1 MGRGDDNAQ
10 LDPDRGRHGVLAR
23 YARDPRLLALACIGA
38 TGGVYLWPTPIAPL
52 LPLVGLLFCL
62 PRFPGR
68 AVLVAALV
76 AALWASLDVAHRLDA
91 RLPVE
96 RSGET
101 ATVVGRVSGL
111 VSHEAFRSRFV
122 LARDVAP
129 YRVRLSWYD
138 DPPALLPGDCVRAT
152 VKWETPHGSANPG
165 TFDYEAWLWRE
176 RIDATGYVRE
186 AGDCDRAASMSLD
199 RLRALALRRL
209 DRILGDAPAR
219 GLIEALTLGAR
230 DAISDAHWTV
240 LRATGT
246 SHLVAISGLHIGL
259 IAGVL
264 FFLAR
269 WLALRVAPGW
279 SAHRLAAAAAFVGAA
294 GYAAL
299 AGLALPTQRAL
310 VMVAVA
316 LAVMALRRDVAPSR
330 TLAFAAIAV
339 LFWDPASVIAPG
351 FWLSFGAVAWLLYIA
366 ASGPRRGRW
375 LAFGHIQLAL
385 IAGLTPLTLWFFEQ
399 ASMVAPVVNAL
410 LIPLAVVVVPA
421 LLTLTALAL
430 AWPAAGGPL
439 LTGAAWLLGAGWQG
453 LAWVADWPLAAV
465 HLTLPGV
472 AALLLAIAGI
482 ALLLLPRGLPGRW
495 AGAALLLPALIGWQ
509 PADQRIPQEAYRV
522 TVLDVG
528 QGLAVVVRTREHTLV
543 FDAGPAY
550 RTGFDTGEAI
560 VVPYLRHVGR
570 PRVDRLLISHADL
583 DHRGGAAAIVR
594 ELEVVRWQGA
604 GGDSPCVA
612 GQQWRWNGVDFR
624 VLYPTRAERAAA
636 ADTNGRSCVLRIAS
650 PGGRVLLTGDL
661 DAAGEARLIARN
673 AEALA
678 GEVLVVGHHG
688 SDSSSSSAFLEAV
701 RPRFALISAGWRNRW
716 GFPTEGVRERL
727 SAVGAQRIGTATG
740 GALRVAVPGS
750 AERAIR
756 VTRWRDQHP
765 RLWQVP

>member
-1 MGRGDDNAQ
+1 MGWGDDNEQ
-10 LDPDRGRHGVLAR
+10 PDPSGTGRGTFAR
-23 YARDPRLLALACIGA
+23 RARDPRLLALACVGA
-38 TGGVYLWPTPIAPL
+38 TGGVYLWPAPISPI
-52 LPLVGLLFCL
+52 LPLAGLLCCI

-68 AVLVAALV
+68 ALLAAALI
-76 AALWASLDVAHRLDA
+76 AALWASLDVADRLGA
-91 RLPVE
+91 RLSVE

-101 ATVVGRVSGL
+101 ATVEGRVSGL
-111 VSHEAFRSRFV
+111 VTHDAFRSRFV
-122 LARDVAP
+122 LARESAP

-138 DPPALLPGDCVRAT
+138 DAPALLPGDCVRAT

-186 AGDCDRAASMSLD
+186 AGGCDRAAAMSLD

-209 DRILGDAPAR
+209 DRILEDAPAR
-219 GLIEALTLGAR
+219 GLIQALTLGAR
-230 DAISDAHWTV
+230 DAISDAQWEV

-264 FFLAR
+264 FFLGR
-269 WLALRVAPGW
+269 WLALRIAPGW
-279 SAHRLAAAAAFVGAA
+279 SAHRVAAALGFVGAA

-316 LAVMALRRDVAPSR
+316 LAVVALRRDIAPAR

-339 LFWDPASVIAPG
+339 VFWDPASVIAPG

-366 ASGPRRGRW
+366 ASGPRGARW
-375 LAFGHIQLAL
+375 LAFGRMQLAL

-399 ASMVAPVVNAL
+399 ASVVAPAVNAL

-421 LLTLTALAL
+421 LLATTALAL

-439 LTGAAWLLGAGWQG
+439 LEAAAWLLGAGWQG
-453 LAWVADWPLAAV
+453 LSWIAAWPLAAV

-482 ALLLLPRGLPGRW
+482 VLLLLPRGLPGRW
-495 AGAALLLPALIGWQ
+495 AGVALLLPALIGWQ
-509 PADQRIPQEAYRV
+509 PAVQRLPQGAYRMA
-522 TVLDVG
+522 VLDVG
-528 QGLAVVVRTREHTLV
+528 QGLAVVVRTRGHTLV

-550 RTGFDTGEAI
+550 RTGFDTGAAI

-570 PRVDRLLISHADL
+570 PRVDRMLISHADL
-583 DHRGGAAAIVR
+583 DHRGGAAAIAR

-604 GGDSPCVA
+604 GGDSACVA
-612 GQQWRWNGVDFR
+612 GQQWRWDGVDFR
-624 VLYPTRAERAAA
+624 VLYPTAAERAAA

-661 DAAGEARLIARN
+661 DADGEARLAARD
-673 AEALA
+673 AAALA

-688 SDSSSSSAFLEAV
+688 SDSSSSLAFLEAV

-716 GFPTEGVRERL
+716 GFPAEGVRERL
-727 SAVGAQRIGTATG
+727 SAVGAQRIGTAKG

-765 RLWQVP
+765 RLWHVP